1 MLAFM
6 ARAYR
11 DTMNGRRMT
20 IGFQVLL
27 ALNVF
32 HLGCFVAFTFVYLE
46 RKTAVVILLL
56 VLFAVFGLV

>member
-1 MLAFM
+1 
-6 ARAYR
+6 
-11 DTMNGRRMT
+11 MNGRRMT